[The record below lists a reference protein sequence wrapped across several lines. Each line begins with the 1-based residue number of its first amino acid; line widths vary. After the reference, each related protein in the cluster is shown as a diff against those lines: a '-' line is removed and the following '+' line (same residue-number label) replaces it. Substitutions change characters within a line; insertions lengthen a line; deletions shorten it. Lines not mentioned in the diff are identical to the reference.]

1 MTINHILAQFD
12 ALTNDPRILGFQP
25 MFDRVER
32 QLQHSQDTYPPHN
45 VVYDKNEDGEESYII
60 ELALAGYTEDKIDVK
75 VEDDQLTIIGDMGED
90 EREYRAKGIATRKF
104 KKSFTLGEYLVV
116 QGAKFENGLLKVT
129 IDRVVPEEKKPRT
142 IEINSKKTKKKSL
155 LTE

>member
-1 MTINHILAQFD
+1 MTLNHILAQFD
-12 ALTNDPRILGFQP
+12 ALTNDPRVLGFQP

-45 VVYDKNEDGEESYII
+45 VVYDKEKESYFV
-60 ELALAGYTEDKIDVK
+60 ELALAGYTEDKIGIK
-75 VEDDQLTIIGDMGED
+75 VEDDQLTITGDMGED
-90 EREYRAKGIATRKF
+90 EREYHAKGIATRKF
-104 KKSFTLGEYLVV
+104 TKSFTLGEYLVV

-129 IDRVVPEEKKPRT
+129 IDRVVPEDKKPRT
-142 IEINSKKTKKKSL
+142 IEINSKKKKKKSL